1 MEVKTITVIGS
12 GLMGAGITQ
21 VAAQAGFEVNMI
33 DISREIVDRGM
44 AGIDRLLD
52 RQVGKGKISA
62 QEKGRIMSRII
73 PGTGLEAC
81 GKSQMIIEAV
91 PEKIELKKDMFR
103 KIDSLTGGEAV
114 LASNTSSLSITEI
127 ASVTTKPHR
136 VVGMHFF
143 SPVPVMKLVEIIP
156 ALATEPGVLAVVR
169 EAAEKM
175 GKTVIQANNTPGF
188 IVNRLLVPMLNE
200 AFYLLM
206 EGNKKEDID
215 QGMCLGANH
224 PIGPLQLADMVGID
238 ILLHTMESLYEG
250 FSDSKYRPC
259 PLLREYVASGKLG
272 RKTGEGVYS
281 YR

>member
-1 MEVKTITVIGS
+1 
-12 GLMGAGITQ
+12 
-21 VAAQAGFEVNMI
+21 
-33 DISREIVDRGM
+33 
-44 AGIDRLLD
+44 
-52 RQVGKGKISA
+52 
-62 QEKGRIMSRII
+62 
-73 PGTGLEAC
+73 
-81 GKSQMIIEAV
+81 
-91 PEKIELKKDMFR
+91 
-103 KIDSLTGGEAV
+103 V

-156 ALATEPGVLAVVR
+156 ALATEPGVLAVVS
-169 EAAEKM
+169 EVAEKM